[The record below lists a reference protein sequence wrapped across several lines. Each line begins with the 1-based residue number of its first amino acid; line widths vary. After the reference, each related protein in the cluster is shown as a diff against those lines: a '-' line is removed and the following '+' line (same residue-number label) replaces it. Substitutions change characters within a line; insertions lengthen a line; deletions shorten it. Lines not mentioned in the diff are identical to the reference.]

1 MCIKK
6 FRTMSKPEVDSI
18 LLANWYYTKC
28 SLDKPTCEKTQLAKK
43 YLVNKIN
50 KALTERMFNRNR
62 TFNSVKALIVLLISV
77 FVC

>member
-6 FRTMSKPEVDSI
+6 FRVMSKPEVDSI

-28 SLDKPTCEKTQLAKK
+28 SLDKPTCEKTELAKK

-50 KALTERMFNRNR
+50 KALTERMFQKR
-62 TFNSVKALIVLLISV
+62 TLNPVKALIFLMITT
-77 FVC
+77 FVR

>member
-28 SLDKPTCEKTQLAKK
+28 RLDKPTCEKTQLARK
-43 YLVNKIN
+43 YLLKEIN
-50 KALTERMFNRNR
+50 KALTERMFKRS
-62 TFNSVKALIVLLISV
+62 TFNSVKALIFLVISILAV
-77 FVC
+77 R

>member
-6 FRTMSKPEVDSI
+6 FRVMSKPEVDSI

-28 SLDKPTCEKTQLAKK
+28 SLDKPTCEKTKLAKK

-50 KALTERMFNRNR
+50 KALTERMLQKR
-62 TFNSVKALIVLLISV
+62 TLNPVKALIFLMITT
-77 FVC
+77 FVR